1 MELHRI
7 VAPDASKATA
17 EALRLYGPDALV
29 ISTRRLK
36 NDRTEIIVATE
47 AADAATVA
55 TPEPPLALAE
65 PGAPQ
70 AKDSAEQIKGG
81 KAFKAAFEAQLIPG
95 PSPDAPQEALP
106 PVATSTA
113 TICESAPEAPLPRQK
128 FKAID
133 ATAAAR
139 KLARSKKLALGG
151 IEGTGKGGQIT
162 QQDVQR
168 ALRNRSHPTE
178 PQSATAAPSTA
189 LAVPSVAASDEGLAL
204 LAAIHEELAR
214 LRSEVGTL
222 KAERQE
228 RVQSQDRDRLEALGI
243 PENAIPTVL
252 ERMAEGGLAPLPKLS
267 EGASAQAQWLAR
279 LLTAPEGLDPLEG
292 IHILRA
298 EDPRVQ
304 ASLAASLAAQG
315 EARHGSGSTLIIAIG
330 QEDGHWRQVAQAA
343 LNEGLQVL
351 RARDGAQLASLLASE
366 GLGQRLRLLLPASGE
381 EADAL
386 RRLPALKA
394 VPRHQILPADR
405 LTSPFLSA
413 LLGGSETDTVMLH
426 QFHKDVPLEHFVATM
441 LKAGKS
447 VSVLHGDE
455 EGLREGQEASLTLM
469 AAWAAKDQA
478 PQQPEAG
485 AASAWPL
492 ALHG

>member
-1 MELHRI
+1 MRFSLFKDYG
-7 VAPDASKATA
+7 ALNSKPIF
-17 EALRLYGPDALV
+17 E
-29 ISTRRLK
+29 
-36 NDRTEIIVATE
+36 
-47 AADAATVA
+47 
-55 TPEPPLALAE
+55 
-65 PGAPQ
+65 
-70 AKDSAEQIKGG
+70 
-81 KAFKAAFEAQLIPG
+81 AFEHSLRKAG
-95 PSPDAPQEALP
+95 HSVCYNDMNAD
-106 PVATSTA
+106 VAVIWSVLFNGRMSNNRVVW
-113 TICESAPEAPLPRQK
+113 ERYRQSNRNVVVLEVGGIK
-128 FKAID
+128 RNTTWKVGLNGINRDGYFGDNNNDNTRAK
-133 ATAAAR
+133 
-139 KLARSKKLALGG
+139 ALGLTYKPWKSNG
-151 IEGTGKGGQIT
+151 NFILVCGQH
-162 QQDVQR
+162 DK
-168 ALRNRSHPTE
+168 
-178 PQSATAAPSTA
+178 SA
-189 LAVPSVAASDEGLAL
+189 
-204 LAAIHEELAR
+204 
-214 LRSEVGTL
+214 
-222 KAERQE
+222 
-228 RVQSQDRDRLEALGI
+228 
-243 PENAIPTVL
+243 
-252 ERMAEGGLAPLPKLS
+252 
-267 EGASAQAQWLAR
+267 
-279 LLTAPEGLDPLEG
+279 
-292 IHILRA
+292 
-298 EDPRVQ
+298 
-304 ASLAASLAAQG
+304 LAASLAAQG

>member
-47 AADAATVA
+47 AADTAAVA
-55 TPEPPLALAE
+55 AAEASVALAE
-65 PGAPQ
+65 QEAPRT
-70 AKDSAEQIKGG
+70 KESAQETKGG
-81 KAFKAAFEAQLIPG
+81 KDFKAAFEAQLSAGAPPAAG
-95 PSPDAPQEALP
+95 EEALQTQVALAPTASEAAPQ
-106 PVATSTA
+106 T
-113 TICESAPEAPLPRQK
+113 PLPRPK
-128 FKAID
+128 FKTID

-139 KLARSKKLALGG
+139 KLARGKKLALGG
-151 IEGTGKGGQIT
+151 ITGTGRGGQIT

-168 ALRNRSHPTE
+168 ALKSRNLPLGLQSVVPAPLP
-178 PQSATAAPSTA
+178 PQAT
-189 LAVPSVAASDEGLAL
+189 PSVATSDEGLAL

-222 KAERQE
+222 KAERRE
-228 RVQSQDRDRLEALGI
+228 LVQSQDRDRLEALGI

-252 ERMAEGGLAPLPKLS
+252 ERMADGRLAPLPKLS
-267 EGASAQAQWLAR
+267 EGASAQAQWLAQ
-279 LLTAPEGLDPLEG
+279 LLTPPPALDPLEG

-304 ASLAASLAAQG
+304 ASLAANLAAQG

-330 QEDGHWRQVAQAA
+330 QEEGHWRQVVQAA
-343 LNEGLQVL
+343 LKQGLQVL

-394 VPRHQILPADR
+394 VARHQILPADR
-405 LTSPFLSA
+405 LTSPFLST

-455 EGLREGQEASLTLM
+455 EGLREGAEASLTLM
-469 AAWAAKDQA
+469 ASWASKDQA
-478 PQQPEAG
+478 PPQPEAG

>member
-47 AADAATVA
+47 AADATAVVA
-55 TPEPPLALAE
+55 PEAPVALAE
-65 PGAPQ
+65 PKAPQ
-70 AKDSAEQIKGG
+70 AKESAEQIKGG
-81 KAFKAAFEAQLIPG
+81 KAFKAAFEAQLTPG
-95 PSPDAPQEALP
+95 TFPDPKEETLAPA
-106 PVATSTA
+106 VRSAA
-113 TICESAPEAPLPRQK
+113 TICESAPEAPLPRQR

-133 ATAAAR
+133 ATVAAR

-151 IEGTGKGGQIT
+151 ISGTGKGGQIT

-168 ALRNRSHPTE
+168 ALKHRTLPTE
-178 PQSATAAPSTA
+178 PQSPAPPILAAAPS
-189 LAVPSVAASDEGLAL
+189 VGASDESLAL

-228 RVQSQDRDRLEALGI
+228 QVQSQDRDRLEALGI
-243 PENAIPTVL
+243 PESAIPAVL
-252 ERMAEGGLAPLPKLS
+252 ERMTEGGLAPLPKLS
-267 EGASAQAQWLAR
+267 EGTSAQAQWLAQ
-279 LLTAPEGLDPLEG
+279 LLTAPEAVHPLEG

-304 ASLAASLAAQG
+304 ASLAARLAAQG

-405 LTSPFLSA
+405 LTSPFLKA

-441 LKAGKS
+441 LKVGKS

-455 EGLREGQEASLTLM
+455 VGLREGQEASLTLM

>member
-36 NDRTEIIVATE
+36 NDRTEVIVATE
-47 AADAATVA
+47 AADAAAVDA
-55 TPEPPLALAE
+55 PEAPVALAE
-65 PGAPQ
+65 TEAPR
-70 AKDSAEQIKGG
+70 AKESAGETKGG
-81 KAFKAAFEAQLIPG
+81 KAFKAAFEAQLSTG
-95 PSPDAPQEALP
+95 ASSDAPEAALP
-106 PVATSTA
+106 PGATSAA
-113 TICESAPEAPLPRQK
+113 TICEATPKAPLPRQK

-151 IEGTGKGGQIT
+151 IPGTGKAGQIT

-168 ALRNRSHPTE
+168 ALKNRNLLAE
-178 PQSATAAPSTA
+178 AQSAAPPIPRAAPS
-189 LAVPSVAASDEGLAL
+189 LGASDEGLVL

-243 PENAIPTVL
+243 PENAIPAVL
-252 ERMAEGGLAPLPKLS
+252 ERIANGRLAPLPKLS
-267 EGASAQAQWLAR
+267 EGGSAQAQWLAQ
-279 LLTAPEGLDPLEG
+279 LLTAPEGIDPLEG
-292 IHILRA
+292 THILRA

-366 GLGQRLRLLLPASGE
+366 GLGQRLCLLLPASGE

-386 RRLPALKA
+386 RRLPGLKA

-405 LTSPFLSA
+405 LSSPFLSA
-413 LLGGSETDTVMLH
+413 LLGGSETDSVMLH
-426 QFHKDVPLEHFVATM
+426 QFHKNVPLEHFVATM
-441 LKAGKS
+441 LKAGKR

-455 EGLREGQEASLTLM
+455 EGLRDGPEASLTLM

-485 AASAWPL
+485 AANAWPL